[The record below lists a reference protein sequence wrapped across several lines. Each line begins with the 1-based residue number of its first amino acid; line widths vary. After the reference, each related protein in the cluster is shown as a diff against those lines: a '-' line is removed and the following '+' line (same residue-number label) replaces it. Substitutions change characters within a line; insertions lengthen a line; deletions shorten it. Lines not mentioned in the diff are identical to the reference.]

1 MLLILHQ
8 FAHALGLKEY
18 FLKCYYE
25 KRMPLQSYYQ
35 AQEKQCT
42 KMRKLKV
49 NKYLLLHVKLN
60 KITII

>member
-25 KRMPLQSYYQ
+25 KRMPLQSYYR

-49 NKYLLLHVKLN
+49 NK
-60 KITII
+60 

>member
-25 KRMPLQSYYQ
+25 KRMLLQNYYQ
-35 AQEKQCT
+35 AQDKTMYQ
-42 KMRKLKV
+42 
-49 NKYLLLHVKLN
+49 N
-60 KITII
+60 